1 MMMFLVLKERLKSFY
16 GKYATPVNGVI
27 KFLYSLAALWLC

>member
-27 KFLYSLAALWLC
+27 KFIIQSGR

>member
-27 KFLYSLAALWLC
+27 KFYTVWLLWLC